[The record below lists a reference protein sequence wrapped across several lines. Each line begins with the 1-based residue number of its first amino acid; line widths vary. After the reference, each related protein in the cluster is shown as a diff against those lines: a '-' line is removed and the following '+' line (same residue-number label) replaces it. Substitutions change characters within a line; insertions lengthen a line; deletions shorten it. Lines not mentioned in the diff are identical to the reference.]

1 MKDIKEILTEGKK
14 TFAGFSNEDIKCIF
28 GALVFVDNSE
38 NKRNEFCEILN
49 IDPNL
54 LYQLEQE
61 FSKNVGNAMKIE
73 SKIAK
78 LGNRS

>member
-14 TFAGFSNEDIKCIF
+14 TFSGFSNEDLKCIF
-28 GALVFVDNSE
+28 GALVFIDNSE
-38 NKRNEFCEILN
+38 NKRDEFCEILN

-73 SKIAK
+73 SKVAK

>member
-38 NKRNEFCEILN
+38 DKRDEFCEILN
-49 IDPNL
+49 IDSNL
-54 LYQLEQE
+54 LYQLKQE
-61 FSKNVGNAMKIE
+61 FYENVGNAMKIE

>member
-14 TFAGFSNEDIKCIF
+14 TFSGFSNEDIKCIF
-28 GALVFVDNSE
+28 GALVFVDNSAD
-38 NKRNEFCEILN
+38 KRDEFCKILN
-49 IDPNL
+49 INPNL

-61 FSKNVGNAMKIE
+61 FSKNMGNSNQIE

-78 LGNRS
+78 LGNR

>member
-14 TFAGFSNEDIKCIF
+14 TFAGFSNEDLKCIF

-38 NKRNEFCEILN
+38 DKRDEFCEILN

>member
-38 NKRNEFCEILN
+38 NKRDEFCEILN

-61 FSKNVGNAMKIE
+61 ISKNVGNAMKIE

>member
-28 GALVFVDNSE
+28 GALVFIDNSE
-38 NKRNEFCEILN
+38 DKRDEFCKILN
-49 IDPNL
+49 IDASL
-54 LYQLEQE
+54 IYQLEQE

-73 SKIAK
+73 SNIAK

>member
-1 MKDIKEILTEGKK
+1 MKNIKEILTEGKK
-14 TFAGFSNEDIKCIF
+14 TFAGFSDNDIKCIF

-38 NKRNEFCEILN
+38 NKRDEFCKILN
-49 IDPNL
+49 IDANL

-61 FSKNVGNAMKIE
+61 FSKGVGNAKKIE
-73 SKIAK
+73 RTIAT

>member
-61 FSKNVGNAMKIE
+61 FSKNVGSATKIE